1 MQQTDLRQERKYCA
15 RLGWALMLTM
25 ICALV
30 WQVGL
35 MGLMLAGRLAG
46 GMSTYMLL
54 ALVGYYLPALPLSYW
69 LCRRIPVTAPVRRP
83 LTVRLL
89 VRWFVIG
96 IGLMWVGSLTGSWL
110 NDLVYQVAHLE
121 TVDLVTETFNEMP
134 MAVVLLGACVLG
146 PLCEELLFRG
156 LLAGRLTRYGQKPAA
171 FVSALLF
178 GLYHA
183 NLSQFFYAFL
193 LGLLLAY
200 AYFYTGKLKTSV
212 VLHMLFN
219 FYGSFIVF
227 LLPEDGVLPVLYGLS
242 WPVLTIVGAV
252 LLVRG
257 RTRQVWEH
265 GPCEPSMWVVFGSV
279 GMTLAIILCF
289 VQTATMYVF

>member
-1 MQQTDLRQERKYCA
+1 MQETDLRQEKKYCSH
-15 RLGWALMLTM
+15 LGWALVLTM
-25 ICALV
+25 VCAFV
-30 WQVGL
+30 WQLVLLGF
-35 MGLMLAGRLAG
+35 AYTDRLNADFT
-46 GMSTYMLL
+46 TYSLL

-69 LCRRIPVTAPVRRP
+69 LCRRMPVPDKIRRP
-83 LTVRLL
+83 LTVRRLG
-89 VRWFVIG
+89 RWFVIG
-96 IGLMWVGSLTGSWL
+96 IGLMWVGSLAGSWL

-121 TVDLVTETFNEMP
+121 TVDMVTEAFNEMP
-134 MAVVLLGACVLG
+134 LAVVLLGACVLG

-156 LLAGRLTRYGQKPAA
+156 LLAGRLARYGQKPAA

-200 AYFYTGKLKTSV
+200 AYFYTGTLKTSV
-212 VLHMLFN
+212 ILHMLFN
-219 FYGSFIVF
+219 FYGSFVVF
-227 LLPEDGVLPVLYGLS
+227 VLPENGILPILYGLS

-257 RTRQVWEH
+257 RKRQFWSH
-265 GPCEPSMWVVFGSV
+265 GPCEPSMQVVFGNI
-279 GMTLAIILCF
+279 GMTVAIILCF
-289 VQTATMYVF
+289 VQTATMYI

>member
-1 MQQTDLRQERKYCA
+1 MQQTDLRQEKKYCT
-15 RLGWALMLTM
+15 RLGWALTLTM

-35 MGLMLAGRLAG
+35 TVLTLAGRLAG
-46 GMSTYMLL
+46 GPGTYMLL

-69 LCRRIPVTAPVRRP
+69 LCRRMPITKPVRRP
-83 LTVRLL
+83 LTARLL
-89 VRWFVIG
+89 GRWFAIG
-96 IGLMWVGSLTGSWL
+96 IGLMWVGSIAGSWL

-121 TVDLVTETFNEMP
+121 TVDMVTEAFNEMP
-134 MAVVLLGACVLG
+134 LSVVLVGACVLG

-156 LLAGRLTRYGQKPAA
+156 LLAGRLARYGQKPAA

-200 AYFYTGKLKTSV
+200 AYFYTGTLKTSV
-212 VLHMLFN
+212 ILHMLFN
-219 FYGSFIVF
+219 LYGSFIVF
-227 LLPEDGVLPVLYGLS
+227 LLPESGVLPVLYGLS
-242 WPVLTIVGAV
+242 WPVLTIAGAV

-257 RTRQVWEH
+257 RTRQLWEH
-265 GPCEPSMWVVFGSV
+265 GPCAPSMQVLFGNV
-279 GMTLAIILCF
+279 GVTVAIILCF
-289 VQTATMYVF
+289 VQTALMYV

>member
-1 MQQTDLRQERKYCA
+1 MQQTELRQERKYCA
-15 RLGWALMLTM
+15 RLGWAFVLTM
-25 ICALV
+25 VCAFV
-30 WQVGL
+30 WQLALLGL
-35 MGLMLAGRLAG
+35 AYAGRLHG
-46 GMSTYMLL
+46 GPTTYSLL

-69 LCRRIPVTAPVRRP
+69 LCRRMPVSEPVQRP
-83 LTVRLL
+83 LTARLL
-89 VRWFVIG
+89 GRWFVIG
-96 IGLMWVGSLTGSWL
+96 IGLMWVGSLVGSWL
-110 NDLVYQVAHLE
+110 NDLVYKVAHLE
-121 TVDLVTETFNEMP
+121 PVDLVSETFNEMP

-156 LLAGRLTRYGQKPAA
+156 LFARRLARYGQKPAA

-200 AYFYTGKLKTSV
+200 AYFYTGTLKTPV
-212 VLHMLFN
+212 LLHMLFN
-219 FYGSFIVF
+219 CYGSFIVF

-242 WPVLTIVGAV
+242 WPVLTIVGAL

-257 RTRQVWEH
+257 RKQQLWEH
-265 GPCEPSMWVVFGSV
+265 GPCAPSMWAIFGSV
-279 GMTLAIILCF
+279 GMTAAIVLCF
-289 VQTATMYVF
+289 VQTATMYVY